1 MHASPT
7 HQSYYGWS
15 STTASVN
22 VSCAHAV
29 RMPKGRNGEENEQA
43 YFSADGL
50 DCERGNLV
58 SRQEGNVHTCTLL
71 CDTLLPVHVH
81 V

>member
-7 HQSYYGWS
+7 HQGYYGWS

-50 DCERGNLV
+50 DRERGNLV
-58 SRQEGNVHTCTLL
+58 SRRKETYIHAHSYAI
-71 CDTLLPVHVH
+71 PSYMYMYE
-81 V
+81 